1 ALEALIALGELD
13 RASRL
18 LDRFHECAR
27 ELGRTWA
34 LATAERC
41 HGLLLAARGDL
52 DGAAEHFDH
61 ALLEHARLEMPFE
74 LARTLLCLGR
84 VQRRRKLRL
93 SAREA
98 LGRALDTF
106 EAIGSPLW
114 AARARAELERTHLRE
129 APAELTPSEQ
139 RVAELAGSGLTNR

>member
-1 ALEALIALGELD
+1 
-13 RASRL
+13 
-18 LDRFHECAR
+18 
-27 ELGRTWA
+27 
-34 LATAERC
+34 RC

-106 EAIGSPLW
+106 EAIGSPLFV
-114 AARARAELERTHLRE
+114 
-129 APAELTPSEQ
+129 TPSPAPIGARGRPSSRPASSASPDWPE
-139 RVAELAGSGLTNR
+139 AG